1 MSVSVEQALRKRLWN
16 VLKRCTGNLTEH
28 LGIFVEMTQFLNVL
42 RKSKMKLWVMN
53 YASQHF

>member
-1 MSVSVEQALRKRLWN
+1 M
-16 VLKRCTGNLTEH
+16 LKRCSGNLTEH
-28 LGIFVEMTQFLNVL
+28 LGIFVEMTHFLNVL